1 MTLKNYRSSAKRVR
15 LPHPQAKTYCDYG
28 LDFSFWAGE
37 IFDKTDLTDRMKIH
51 QALVLLI
58 IQYHNWYQQVP
69 RAHQVMVGSQ
79 GHICI
84 FHVFME
90 LLDLLMQARLTLDP
104 PIYVPP
110 PPPPEIREVNVPV
123 PMYVEYDDEDGKL
136 LGLDLGLGR
145 ETD

>member
-1 MTLKNYRSSAKRVR
+1 MTISNYSSLGKRAR
-15 LPHPQAKTYCDYG
+15 LPNPQAKTSCDFG
-28 LDFSFWAGE
+28 LDFSFWAEE
-37 IFDKTDLTDRMKIH
+37 ILDKTDLSDRMQIH
-51 QALVLLI
+51 QTIVMLT
-58 IQYHNWYQQVP
+58 IQYHNWYQRVP

-90 LLDLLMQARLTLDP
+90 LLDMLMQARLALDP

-110 PPPPEIREVNVPV
+110 PPPPIVRRVEVPV
-123 PMYVEYDDEDGKL
+123 PMIVDYTDEGKL
-136 LGLDLGLGR
+136 LGLDLGLGD